1 MKESSW
7 HQPVSP
13 VKKHPVDPRH
23 RKWHHLHLSGGGG
36 GRNRR
41 RAVGHPYPSSRWTRR
56 RVPVPCPASPPRPGW
71 GWRAPRIP
79 IGVCKAHSTHCTGRI
94 CSGLARLDSK
104 PLQGFCEQPVTFLSW
119 DTDTG
124 WSTLAVSAWVSS
136 TGANV
141 TQWSGITLSPCY

>member
-1 MKESSW
+1 MKGSSW

-23 RKWHHLHLSGGGG
+23 RKWHHLHLSGGAGA
-36 GRNRR
+36 RNRR
-41 RAVGHPYPSSRWTRR
+41 GAVGHPYPRSRWTRR
-56 RVPVPCPASPPRPGW
+56 RVPAHARPRHHVPAEVGALPGFQSEYV
-71 GWRAPRIP
+71 GLTQLTVLGEFVA
-79 IGVCKAHSTHCTGRI
+79 
-94 CSGLARLDSK
+94 GLARLDSK

-124 WSTLAVSAWVSS
+124 WSTPAVSAWISS